1 MKTSGKT
8 YIALHLLLMLYS
20 ISGVFSKLAA
30 SYSFMSLE
38 FMTLYALMIL
48 ILGIYAIGWQQILK
62 RMPLTTAF
70 SNKAAT
76 VVWGIV
82 WGVVIFSEN
91 LTCPKIVGGILI
103 IVGVILYSRADGIE
117 GTRINNE

>member
-38 FMTLYALMIL
+38 FIGLYASMIL

-82 WGVVIFSEN
+82 WGVVIFSESI
-91 LTCPKIVGGILI
+91 TWQKIIGGILI
-103 IVGVILYSRADGIE
+103 IIGVILFSRAEALG
-117 GTRINNE
+117 GTRYNNE

>member
-8 YIALHLLLMLYS
+8 YIALHFLLMLYS

-30 SYSFMSLE
+30 SYGFMSLE
-38 FMTLYALMIL
+38 FLIQYALMIL
-48 ILGIYAIGWQQILK
+48 ILGVYAIGWQQILK

-91 LTCPKIVGGILI
+91 LTWPKIVGGILI
-103 IVGVILYSRADGIE
+103 IIGVILFSRADEMG
-117 GTRINNE
+117 GTRYNNE